1 MCLIS
6 SIIEFL
12 TKVNSKLHKSNNN
25 FILYFISVNDL
36 RATCEKSLKSLELPF
51 WQTLKQKFEVPY
63 LEVMNFR
70 MKFCSQ
76 VFQKID
82 L

>member
-12 TKVNSKLHKSNNN
+12 TKVHSKLHKSNNN

-36 RATCEKSLKSLELPF
+36 RATCEKSLESLELPF
-51 WQTLKQKFEVPY
+51 
-63 LEVMNFR
+63 
-70 MKFCSQ
+70 
-76 VFQKID
+76 
-82 L
+82 